1 MLNKWSNLT
10 CFLIGLAKIKGAVSL
25 VKVVTKGS
33 LLAETN
39 LAIEDF
45 LNLPSELQN
54 EKDNKNVSQL
64 RFNSIPVS
72 KKKKDERSG

>member
-1 MLNKWSNLT
+1 
-10 CFLIGLAKIKGAVSL
+10 
-25 VKVVTKGS
+25 

-54 EKDNKNVSQL
+54 EKDNKDVSLL

-72 KKKKDERSG
+72 KKRDERSG